1 MTIHQSP
8 ILSTGSP
15 SPSVWRVAVVAAVAA
30 AVAAGCGGGADDG
43 DGDGAAESAAATT
56 SAAAADPTTT
66 GATETTGASAETPTP
81 APAESGDGSLDPC
94 SLMSSD
100 EAAAVLGAQP
110 EEPKP
115 VEAGAI
121 RSCFHILPD
130 ASASIQIQLERGDP
144 AAFLAQLS
152 QGQAETIDGV
162 GDGAVVDEIQGVIV
176 VVKGDVRFAIFV
188 TLAGA
193 AKADVATLTGLAQT
207 AVSRL

>member
-1 MTIHQSP
+1 MTIDRSP
-8 ILSTGSP
+8 MLSTCSLRP
-15 SPSVWRVAVVAAVAA
+15 SRWRVAVVAAVAA
-30 AVAAGCGGGADDG
+30 AAIAGCGGNDDSGGDVPAD
-43 DGDGAAESAAATT
+43 AAAATT
-56 SAAAADPTTT
+56 SAAALDPATT
-66 GATETTGASAETPTP
+66 GATETTGPPAQTP
-81 APAESGDGSLDPC
+81 APALDEAGDGSLDPC

-162 GDGAVVDEIQGVIV
+162 GDGAVADEIQGVIV
-176 VVKGDVRFAIFV
+176 VVKGNVRFAIFV
-188 TLAGA
+188 TLADG
-193 AKADVATLTGLAQT
+193 AKADVATLRGLAQT
-207 AVSRL
+207 AAARL